1 MPVSRKRK
9 KKDTSI
15 EAATPAAPKPVILD
29 NPRWL
34 VPAMVGF
41 FLLGLAWLVWFYLS
55 PGSEPFSTLKQ
66 LWSVLIGFAFL
77 GVGFTLATRW
87 R

>member
-9 KKDTSI
+9 KDTSI
-15 EAATPAAPKPVILD
+15 APATTTAAPKPVIID

-34 VPAMVGF
+34 VPTMVGF
-41 FLLGLAWLVWFYLS
+41 FLLGLAWLVLFYLA
-55 PGSEPFSTLKQ
+55 GAVEPFTTLGS
-66 LWSVLIGFAFL
+66 LWSVLIGFGLL